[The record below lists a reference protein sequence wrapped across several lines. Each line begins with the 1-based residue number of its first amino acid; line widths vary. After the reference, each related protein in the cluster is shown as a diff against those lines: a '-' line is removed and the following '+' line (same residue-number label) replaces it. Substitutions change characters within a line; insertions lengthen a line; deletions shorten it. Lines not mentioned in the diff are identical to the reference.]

1 MLKIDIVTLFPE
13 MYQGPFD
20 SSIIKKAKEKSLV
33 EINFH
38 NLRKWG
44 KGNYKQVDE
53 RPFGGGA
60 GMVLMFEPIY
70 NCLKEIKTPGSKII
84 AMDAKG
90 ETLKQ
95 SKVNSLSKEGHL
107 IILAGHYEGFD
118 HRILEHLCD
127 EVISI
132 GNFVL
137 SGGEIPSMLFVDA
150 IVRLMP
156 GALGNEES
164 PVTDSFYNDDITKQ
178 YPQYTRPES
187 FRLDDGTELKVP
199 DILLSGHHKQID
211 EWRKKNS
218 I

>member
-1 MLKIDIVTLFPE
+1 MKIDIVTLFPE
-13 MYQGPFD
+13 MYAGPFD
-20 SSIIKKAKEKSLV
+20 HSIVKKAREKGIV

-38 NLRKWG
+38 NLRNWG

-53 RPFGGGA
+53 KPFGGGA
-60 GMVLMFEPIY
+60 GMVLMIEPIY
-70 NCLKEIKTPGSKII
+70 NCLNEIRTENSRVI

-95 SKVNSLSKEGHL
+95 SKVNTLSTAEHL

-137 SGGEIPSMLFVDA
+137 SGGEIPSMLLVDA
-150 IVRLMP
+150 IVRLLP

-164 PVTDSFYNDDITKQ
+164 PITDSFYTDDSTVQ
-178 YPQYTRPES
+178 YPQYTRPEV
-187 FRLDDGTELKVP
+187 FMIDGKELKVP
-199 DILLSGHHKQID
+199 DVLLSGHHKNID
-211 EWRKKNS
+211 EWRENNQHQN
-218 I
+218 